1 MQRYIRREV
10 FGIYQIEMHFL
21 TRKTLMI
28 EEAVMEVIPYREHFL
43 FINCTWVS
51 TAGIAVNENS
61 FCKLNNVLLLTAF

>member
-1 MQRYIRREV
+1 
-10 FGIYQIEMHFL
+10 
-21 TRKTLMI
+21 MI